1 MWVITYGDRV
11 FPKAPWSYQLR
22 SSPQQQTVSTFPGVT
37 MTFVSMYINHK
48 LRPTYRQWGHSL
60 GERIANV
67 VDADP
72 AQREKIIT
80 RTTIATS
87 VGLSLG
93 CALLTADAVG
103 FVHAAA
109 TSMDADTVH
118 SVATGAAT
126 VHGQAAQSVLAA
138 HAQAVGQAGA
148 GQAGHAAS
156 GNPAAALAGFNQ
168 QSNIMA
174 SVGQD
179 QANAL
184 ATTATSDVVDASSDV
199 SF

>member
-1 MWVITYGDRV
+1 
-11 FPKAPWSYQLR
+11 
-22 SSPQQQTVSTFPGVT
+22 

-118 SVATGAAT
+118 SVATGAAA
-126 VHGQAAQSVLAA
+126 VHG
-138 HAQAVGQAGA
+138 
-148 GQAGHAAS
+148 AS

-199 SF
+199 SC